1 MGIMLWTC
9 PLGAVIVFAFE
20 PLDPVAPFFGA
31 LSQPF
36 IVGRN
41 LEHQMLGFWIG
52 QTFRHSASFLRSVA
66 PVLWIVDVGHP
77 SLSERP
83 RRGKLDSN
91 IAGVTHG
98 LVNGQNASDERY
110 WH

>member
-1 MGIMLWTC
+1 
-9 PLGAVIVFAFE
+9 
-20 PLDPVAPFFGA
+20 
-31 LSQPF
+31 
-36 IVGRN
+36 
-41 LEHQMLGFWIG
+41 
-52 QTFRHSASFLRSVA
+52 
-66 PVLWIVDVGHP
+66 VLWIVDVGHP